1 MGLQERITYDAS
13 ALLQMLEGRLD
24 QLKVFQFDGRYR
36 SLLGDAF
43 IRRLGDWERNIR
55 SRKDDPFTLVVCGEF
70 KRGKSSLINALLGED
85 VVPTNVTTETV
96 TLNRISYG
104 VHSNEAVLAGG
115 RCMRLS
121 DEELCRDRLEALQR
135 QIGEPIRLIQ
145 MKRPIPLLKQVTIV
159 DTPGLGDS
167 LNDFSEQV
175 EAALQQADAVVYVF
189 SVSYPLSQAEQLF
202 LKTSILPQK
211 YTDLFLV
218 GNYAD
223 LMRNEEELQRIRQML
238 TDRVQGLLPG
248 QPFWL
253 LSALDEQCFKLEE
266 ERPNE
271 RLADHLHRNFEKFRE
286 VIDRRTREKKDTA
299 VPDRMQRMLRGMAE
313 DLGGSL
319 AAMEE
324 GLAMSSQ
331 EVRQAMDE
339 LEKQCEKQAKV
350 QQEAAA
356 GIDQLVKEMQA
367 EAYTWMGGLLDR
379 LQKETDALSGVPA
392 EQLIKY
398 YSFYCIDTLQEAMD
412 RCLERHTLKL
422 YDWLEEISEELTQA
436 LSRHMPKSRYHFRF
450 SLDNQTWTKG
460 DNVSYVISKLPFNAF
475 IGLVADGIAGT
486 MRQKEMNAKAPE
498 ILQKIREQYGSLRMS
513 SLTAVEDTYQKMAGK
528 VKEQLEGY
536 YSGQVETAKE
546 QMEQSAMVARQDEAK
561 KDEIRAAIAQI
572 RDCLAQLE
580 GPLSG
585 YGA

>member
-1 MGLQERITYDAS
+1 MGLQERITYDAG
-13 ALLQMLEGRLD
+13 ALLQMIESRLD

-43 IRRLGDWERNIR
+43 IRRLADWEKNIR

-104 VHSNEAVLAGG
+104 VHSNEAVLTGG

-121 DEELCRDRLEALQR
+121 DEELRRDSLEALQR
-135 QIGEPIRLIQ
+135 QIGEPIRQIQ
-145 MKRPIPLLKQVTIV
+145 LKRPIPLLKQVTIV

-189 SVSYPLSQAEQLF
+189 SVSYPLSQGEQLF
-202 LKTSILPQK
+202 LKTAILPQK

-223 LMRNEEELQRIRQML
+223 MMRNEDELKRIRQML
-238 TDRVQGLLPG
+238 TERVQGLLPG
-248 QPFWL
+248 QRFWL
-253 LSALDEQCFKLEE
+253 LSALDEQCLQMEE
-266 ERPNE
+266 ERPND
-271 RLADHLHRNFEKFRE
+271 RLADCLHGNFEEFRGN
-286 VIDRRTREKKDTA
+286 IDRLTKEKKDTA

-313 DLGGSL
+313 DLADSL
-319 AAMEE
+319 TAMEE

-331 EVRQAMDE
+331 EVQQAME
-339 LEKQCEKQAKV
+339 TLEKQCERQAGV
-350 QQEAAA
+350 HQEAS
-356 GIDQLVKEMQA
+356 GRIDGLVKEMQA
-367 EAYTWMGGLLDR
+367 ETCGWIEELLDR
-379 LQKETDALSGVPA
+379 LRKETDTLADIPPA
-392 EQLIKY
+392 QLIKY

-412 RCLERHTLKL
+412 RCLERHTLEL
-422 YDWLEEISEELTQA
+422 YDQLEEISEELTRN
-436 LSRHMPKSRYHFRF
+436 LSRNVQKNRYHFRF

-486 MRQKEMNAKAPE
+486 MRQKEMDAKAPD
-498 ILQKIREQYGSLRMS
+498 ILEKIRKQYASLRQS
-513 SLTAVEDTYQKMAGK
+513 TLTAVGDTYQKMAEK

-536 YSGQVETAKE
+536 YSGQVDTAKE

-561 KDEIRAAIAQI
+561 KDEIRAAIAQL
-572 RDCLAQLE
+572 REVLSQME
-580 GPLSG
+580 KPLSE
-585 YGA
+585 